1 MRPWDNESILGSFLE
16 HANLIAMRLRFIPV
30 SAVLFLALL
39 PSLPAGEPEVR
50 FEDRFEEKPG
60 DGWSWRRENPE
71 TWRIAEGTLEIRLE
85 PGDAATVKNA
95 LVRPAPDRSEGRIA
109 VEVTVRNLAAPTEQY
124 EQAGIT
130 WYRDGKP
137 VFKLV
142 KERVDGKIVIV
153 PGKVPVDD
161 VPVRLRLEIAGNRY
175 TAKFRPEG
183 KEEFTTAAEGD
194 LPLPEKDEVSLQG
207 YHGPADA
214 DHRVR
219 FDDFRVLR
227 LKD

>member
-1 MRPWDNESILGSFLE
+1 MPAAAL
-16 HANLIAMRLRFIPV
+16 
-30 SAVLFLALL
+30 LFAALL
-39 PSLPAGEPEVR
+39 PPLPAGEPEVV
-50 FEDRFEEKPG
+50 FEDGFAEKPAE
-60 DGWSWRRENPE
+60 GWSWLRENPE

-85 PGDAATVKNA
+85 PGDANSVKNA
-95 LVRPAPDRSEGRIA
+95 LVRPAPVRSEGRVAI
-109 VEVTVRNLAAPTEQY
+109 EVTIRSLAAPTEQY

-161 VPVRLRLEIAGNRY
+161 VPVRLRLEISGNRY
-175 TAKFRPEG
+175 TARFRPEG

-194 LPLPEKDEVSLQG
+194 LPPPEKDEVSLQG

-219 FDDFRVLR
+219 FDDFRILR
-227 LKD
+227 LRD